1 MQSLNLRNGAPR
13 RWSDT
18 LEGIVWLPRLIDK
31 TRAAIAGTLGSY
43 LYGQSPIDR
52 SLLHTLGIGHTEFA
66 RIVASEPDDAAIARS
81 LERRDPQSIDRARSW
96 GTNLRRKY
104 AWFLFV
110 LDVDD
115 GYAGGFW

>member
-1 MQSLNLRNGAPR
+1 
-13 RWSDT
+13 
-18 LEGIVWLPRLIDK
+18 
-31 TRAAIAGTLGSY
+31 
-43 LYGQSPIDR
+43 
-52 SLLHTLGIGHTEFA
+52 
-66 RIVASEPDDAAIARS
+66 S

-115 GYAGGFW
+115 GYAGGFWKTVRPSVTAGANALTWVIKRIQPSNAVERSKQL